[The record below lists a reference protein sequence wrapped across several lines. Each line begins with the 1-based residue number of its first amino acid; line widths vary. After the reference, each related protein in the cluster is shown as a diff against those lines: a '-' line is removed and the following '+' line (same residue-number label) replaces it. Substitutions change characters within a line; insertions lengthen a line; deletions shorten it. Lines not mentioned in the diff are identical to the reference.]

1 MEGYYSMN
9 SLFCFVYPPAGN
21 PWRRERE
28 AVRLAATDA
37 HRQPMP
43 KLAEAWATTLY
54 KPKQVETERG
64 GRSCRLSLRGREA
77 RERAAEGVTRLSQ
90 EQGSKRLARA

>member
-1 MEGYYSMN
+1 MEGYYSMT

-64 GRSCRLSLRGREA
+64 GRSCREPRRSESVV
-77 RERAAEGVTRLSQ
+77 RERISILTQQPAAKIS
-90 EQGSKRLARA
+90 